1 MLFPCLLT
9 CLNKDKP
16 VVLKVKTSL
25 KFIKN
30 SMYVCVIPLIKLKN
44 LKKNTYH
51 TPAHVSWCFRVHFTI
66 CVLKTY

>member
-9 CLNKDKP
+9 CLNKDTP

-30 SMYVCVIPLIKLKN
+30 SMYVCVIPLIKL
-44 LKKNTYH
+44 
-51 TPAHVSWCFRVHFTI
+51 
-66 CVLKTY
+66 